1 MEGFTFLEYEVLQNI
16 EGVLMELL
24 NALTIDKNDVT
35 PPS

>member
-16 EGVLMELL
+16 EGVLIELL
-24 NALTIDKNDVT
+24 NAITIHKSDVT